1 MTLFE
6 TAASGDL
13 DALKRGIRCEWQD
26 FRARDRQGNTLLHYA
41 VPSCGL
47 DAVKYLTDYL
57 NMDPLDANL
66 RGVTPYDLAL
76 ERGDRELLAW
86 FEEKTGIAPQALV
99 HNPVRRGFYPDPSW
113 IRVGQDYYMVN
124 SSFCFFPCLPISKSR
139 DLVHWTTVGYA
150 LTNPEWARVYRSE
163 GGRGYWAPDLS
174 YDPHSGRYFITATYR
189 GNENDPEPRCQM
201 VTSAPRPEGPYEEP
215 AWIHEDGIDP
225 SLFHDEDG
233 RHYMLFNRSVRMVEL
248 STDCRTTVGEP
259 RLIWGG
265 DWKVKTEGPQMM
277 KHNGYY
283 YILAAEGG
291 TGAGHRI
298 SVARSKEIWGPYETC
313 PYNPILRQDD
323 PGGYLQN
330 CGHGKLLQ
338 TADGRWYLCYLCL
351 RRDGASAPMGRETA
365 IAEVDWTADG
375 WPVVRHGRRPAT
387 VLALP
392 VDAPAETAA
401 VPAGLVPW
409 KYGEWVTPR
418 ALDADR
424 AVVQE
429 DTLLLRGNGLD
440 LCETAGQG
448 VLLVRQQERDFSA
461 EVVVDT
467 AFLANAAVGNS
478 AGLTC
483 YYDEHSYLKFGVQK
497 TGTGACLLF
506 EEYVGYEKRASE
518 QYPLPVHDGHIRLKV
533 TAGRGERIFAA
544 QSVTTKV
551 IPEPAYLTSE
561 GLKLGK
567 RFTGA
572 MVGVYVHGRMSVRFT
587 QWNTRWDEAESKE

>member
-1 MTLFE
+1 
-6 TAASGDL
+6 
-13 DALKRGIRCEWQD
+13 
-26 FRARDRQGNTLLHYA
+26 
-41 VPSCGL
+41 
-47 DAVKYLTDYL
+47 
-57 NMDPLDANL
+57 
-66 RGVTPYDLAL
+66 
-76 ERGDRELLAW
+76 
-86 FEEKTGIAPQALV
+86 
-99 HNPVRRGFYPDPSW
+99 
-113 IRVGQDYYMVN
+113 
-124 SSFCFFPCLPISKSR
+124 
-139 DLVHWTTVGYA
+139 
-150 LTNPEWARVYRSE
+150 
-163 GGRGYWAPDLS
+163 
-174 YDPHSGRYFITATYR
+174 
-189 GNENDPEPRCQM
+189 
-201 VTSAPRPEGPYEEP
+201 
-215 AWIHEDGIDP
+215 
-225 SLFHDEDG
+225 
-233 RHYMLFNRSVRMVEL
+233 
-248 STDCRTTVGEP
+248 
-259 RLIWGG
+259 
-265 DWKVKTEGPQMM
+265 
-277 KHNGYY
+277 
-283 YILAAEGG
+283 
-291 TGAGHRI
+291 
-298 SVARSKEIWGPYETC
+298 
-313 PYNPILRQDD
+313 
-323 PGGYLQN
+323 
-330 CGHGKLLQ
+330 
-338 TADGRWYLCYLCL
+338 
-351 RRDGASAPMGRETA
+351 MGRETA

-392 VDAPAETAA
+392 LDAPAETAA

-429 DTLLLRGNGLD
+429 DMLLLRGNGLD

-518 QYPLPVHDGHIRLKV
+518 QYPLPVHDGHICLKV

-544 QSVTTKV
+544 QSVTTKA